1 MRDAKQVCFVYAP
14 GHEPTDRFSSAGP
27 ISRSS
32 KHFDMQVLGGKKTV
46 LLDAVIVMTI
56 QAAAGEL
63 GHAALQAATRRP
75 QAC

>member
-1 MRDAKQVCFVYAP
+1 MREAKQVCFVYAP
-14 GHEPTDRFSSAGP
+14 GHEPTDRCSSAGP

-32 KHFDMQVLGGKKTV
+32 KHLDMQVVGEKNV
-46 LLDAVIVMTI
+46 LLDAVIIMTI

-75 QAC
+75 RAC